1 MKEMSI
7 LNQSNPLVSIIIPV
21 YNAAP
26 DLATCIES
34 VRRQRYQN
42 IEVLLIN
49 DGSSDASLDIC
60 QMYANRDPRFCVIN
74 KENSGV
80 SATRNLAIERARGEY
95 LQFLDSD
102 DWLDANATR
111 LLVERAE
118 ETGADLVISHF
129 CRVSDEKIMVYGFL
143 QTTRVMDQ
151 RVFARHLLEEPASF
165 YYGVMWNKLYRR
177 ELIMEHEIRC
187 NEALQWSEDF
197 QFNLEYIRYANTF
210 CALQTPIYYYRKRDK
225 SLSSAL
231 SLGKAVTT
239 KLELFEFYR
248 DLYTQLGLYEQF
260 KPQIYRYLISSPK
273 DN

>member
-1 MKEMSI
+1 MSI
-7 LNQSNPLVSIIIPV
+7 LNESTPLVSIIIPV
-21 YNAAP
+21 YNTAP

-42 IEVLLIN
+42 IEVLLVN
-49 DGSSDASLDIC
+49 DGSSDASLTIC
-60 QMYANRDPRFCVIN
+60 EMYAKRDPRFCVID

-80 SATRNLAIERARGEY
+80 SATRNLAIEHAHGKY

-102 DWLDANATR
+102 DWLDINATR

-118 ETGADLVISHF
+118 ETNVDLVISHF
-129 CRVSDEKIMVYGFL
+129 CRVTDDKTTVYGFL

-151 RVFARHLLEEPASF
+151 RLFARQLLDEPASF

-177 ELIMEHEIRC
+177 DLIMQHGIRC
-187 NEALQWSEDF
+187 DESLHWSEDF
-197 QFNLEYIRYANTF
+197 QFNLEYFRYASTF

-225 SLSSAL
+225 SLTSAL
-231 SLGKAVTT
+231 SLGHTVTT

-260 KPQIYRYLISSPK
+260 KPQVYRYLIAAAK

>member
-1 MKEMSI
+1 MSI
-7 LNQSNPLVSIIIPV
+7 LSESNPLVSIIIPV

-42 IEVLLIN
+42 IEILLVN
-49 DGSSDASLDIC
+49 DGSSDASLNIC

-80 SATRNLAIERARGEY
+80 SATRNLAIERSKGKY

-118 ETGADLVISHF
+118 ETNADLVISHF
-129 CRVSDEKIMVYGFL
+129 CRVTDEKVMVYGFL
-143 QTTRVMDQ
+143 HTTRVMDQ
-151 RVFARHLLEEPASF
+151 RLFARHLLEEPASF
-165 YYGVMWNKLYRR
+165 YYGVMWNKLYKRS
-177 ELIMEHEIRC
+177 LIMEHEIRC

-197 QFNLEYIRYANTF
+197 QFNLEYIRYADTF

-225 SLSSAL
+225 GLTSAL
-231 SLGKAVTT
+231 SIGRAVTT
-239 KLELFEFYR
+239 RLELFEFYR
-248 DLYTQLGLYEQF
+248 ELYTRLGLYEQF
-260 KPQIYRYLISSPK
+260 KPQIYRYLIASAK

>member
-1 MKEMSI
+1 MSH
-7 LNQSNPLVSIIIPV
+7 PLVSIIIPV

-34 VRRQRYQN
+34 VRRQRYQH
-42 IEVLLIN
+42 IEVLLVN
-49 DGSSDASLDIC
+49 DGSSDASLNIC
-60 QMYANRDPRFCVIN
+60 QMYAQRDPRFFVID

-95 LQFLDSD
+95 LQFVDSD

-129 CRVSDEKIMVYGFL
+129 CRVVDDKISVYGFL
-143 QTTRVMDQ
+143 NHSRTMDQ
-151 RVFARHLLEEPASF
+151 RLFARHLLDEPASF

-177 ELIMEHEIRC
+177 SIIHENGIRC
-187 NEALQWSEDF
+187 NEDLQWSEDF
-197 QFNLEYIRYANTF
+197 QFNLEYIRYAQTF

-231 SLGKAVTT
+231 TFGRTITT
-239 KLELFEFYR
+239 KLNLFEYYR
-248 DLYTQLGLYEQF
+248 DLYTGLGLYEQF
-260 KPQIYRYLISSPK
+260 KPQIYRYLIASAK
-273 DN
+273 DS